1 MDLLKKGGLCMKAEN
16 IVWHHGEIT
25 KVNRQMR
32 NKHKSAV
39 LWFTGLSGS
48 GKSTLSVALE
58 KKLFDLG
65 IHVYRLD
72 GDNVRHG
79 LNGNLDFSEKDR
91 KENIRRVGEV
101 AKLFVDAGILT
112 LTAFISPYKQD
123 RDWVRSILPNGEFIE
138 VYMKASLEECEKRDP
153 KGLYSK
159 ARNGAIKG
167 FTGIDSPYEVPS
179 SPEIIVDTEKL
190 SIDQS
195 VDKIFEYLK
204 RNNYITLKE

>member
-1 MDLLKKGGLCMKAEN
+1 MKAEN

-25 KVNRQMR
+25 KKDRQVR

-138 VYMKASLEECEKRDP
+138 IYMKASLEECEKRDP
-153 KGLYSK
+153 KGLYNK
-159 ARNGAIKG
+159 ARTGAIKG

-195 VDKIFEYLK
+195 VDKIVEYLK
-204 RNNYITLKE
+204 RNNYITLKK